1 MMVDLLERTPFPS
14 QPPHVRV
21 VPKVEPSHFGHV
33 LRRWW
38 SNSIEH
44 PVSASAYAISM
55 PDLMS
60 EPRSTTL
67 SDWF

>member
-21 VPKVEPSHFGHV
+21 VPKVDPSHLEHV

-38 SNSIEH
+38 SNSIAH
-44 PVSASAYAISM
+44 PASASEYGKSM

-60 EPRSTTL
+60 EPRSI
-67 SDWF
+67 DFPD